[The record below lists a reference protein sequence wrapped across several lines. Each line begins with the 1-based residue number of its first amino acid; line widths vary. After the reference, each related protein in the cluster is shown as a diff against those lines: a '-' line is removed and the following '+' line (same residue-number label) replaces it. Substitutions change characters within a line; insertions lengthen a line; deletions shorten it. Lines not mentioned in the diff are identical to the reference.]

1 MTDKVFN
8 VLFIST
14 GNSVRSII
22 AEALLNQTGEG
33 RFRAFSAGSR
43 PVGQVNPLAIE
54 TLRKARINTDG
65 LRSKSWSEFAAPDA
79 PRMDLVFTLCDAVA
93 GETCPL
99 WNQHPTRAQWSID
112 NPAALS
118 GTEEEILKA
127 YHETLIFLKRRIDLL
142 IVLPAVKIDSLALRE
157 SVA

>member
-22 AEALLNQTGEG
+22 AEALLNQTGKG

-99 WNQHPTRAQWSID
+99 WNQHPMRAQWSID